1 MITMLGDKAEIGR
14 WLVNRSPSVFRKVA
28 DWRSSRNIH
37 GGRTMRNV
45 IITLAT
51 LVAMLVGAQTPQ
63 WVHGDR
69 EVQQSSC
76 KDKGTC

>member
-1 MITMLGDKAEIGR
+1 
-14 WLVNRSPSVFRKVA
+14 
-28 DWRSSRNIH
+28 
-37 GGRTMRNV
+37 MRNV

-51 LVAMLVGAQTPQ
+51 LVAMLVGAQAPQ
-63 WVHGDR
+63 WVHGDH